1 MFYINFQCFIAGT
14 IYTIDYKLHLRCC
27 GNNVYYSTTHL
38 CCENGIKI
46 EKTSPNHTRCCKRN
60 ATYYSCEKQEWEKAD
75 SDCGRASFD
84 KQSDLCCNNEIHRGA
99 MKTGKRCCNPGTL
112 AYDPRNQA
120 CCYGEVKRKT
130 ERYELV
136 CTGISGSSK
145 NITTED
151 LL

>member
-38 CCENGIKI
+38 CCKNGIKI
-46 EKTSPNHTRCCKRN
+46 EKTSPNHTSCCKRN

-112 AYDPRNQA
+112 AYDPRNQT

-136 CTGISGSSK
+136 CPSISGSSK